1 MTPRVSHG
9 QAGWLGGAAP
19 LLDRR
24 ARQSWADRLPA
35 RFTTGALWLGSAS
48 LLGPAKLAGLLLVGG
63 LLAPGLVWIDR
74 RRPPQQ
80 PLGATSFT
88 LPPLPA
94 AGLSR
99 AAAAEQLQISETQLF
114 RARHANLCTVHH
126 DAQGRIVNVQVHP
139 PALPL
144 PLPSP
149 DAHPVG

>member
-1 MTPRVSHG
+1 MTPRVG
-9 QAGWLGGAAP
+9 PGLADWLGGAAP

-24 ARQSWADRLPA
+24 ARQSWAERLPG
-35 RFTTGALWLGSAS
+35 RITTGALWLGSAS
-48 LLGPAKLAGLLLVGG
+48 LLGPPKLAGLLLVGG
-63 LLAPGLVWIDR
+63 LLTPGLMWIDR

-80 PLGATSFT
+80 PLGATSHS
-88 LPPLPA
+88 LRPLPT

-99 AAAAEQLQISETQLF
+99 AAAAAQLQISETQLF

-126 DAQGRIVNVQVHP
+126 DDQGRIVNVEVHP
-139 PALPL
+139 PALPR